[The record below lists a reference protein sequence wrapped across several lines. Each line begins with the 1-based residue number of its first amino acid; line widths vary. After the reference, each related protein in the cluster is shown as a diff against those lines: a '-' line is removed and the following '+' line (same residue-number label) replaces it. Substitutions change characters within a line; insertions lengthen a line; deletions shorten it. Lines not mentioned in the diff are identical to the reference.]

1 MLYSLF
7 FLDKIFW
14 QDCIY
19 FIEWFATPHM
29 KRIHHRLCDTH
40 TQTEY
45 TDFKDHTRSL
55 THHHLT
61 MQLVCEAGPGRGN
74 SAIFPN
80 SALLTLF
87 PCHQTPTTTFQEYEG
102 HKLTHGTL
110 EEPKLIKQSWRF
122 RSSGPSKGLQEHVP
136 L

>member
-1 MLYSLF
+1 
-7 FLDKIFW
+7 
-14 QDCIY
+14 
-19 FIEWFATPHM
+19 M

-74 SAIFPN
+74 STIFPN
-80 SALLTLF
+80 SALLTQF
-87 PCHQTPTTTFQEYEG
+87 PYHQTPTTTFQEYEG
-102 HKLTHGTL
+102 HILTRGTL
-110 EEPKLIKQSWRF
+110 EEPKLLKQSWCF
-122 RSSGPSKGLQEHVP
+122 RNSGPSKGLQQLVP